1 VTLGVTAAATTTTGA
16 LAAVGPTRRP
26 AAELVRY
33 E

>member
-1 VTLGVTAAATTTTGA
+1 VTLGVTAAAATTGV